1 MNILSAFEKWYMVFI
16 HLHISATLYQIH
28 NCAVR
33 KNKGSP
39 VQKNCEMQSAQ
50 RTIFMKKKN
59 DDYLDTHQEQG
70 KMPWVTGRC
79 YSIALDAV

>member
-1 MNILSAFEKWYMVFI
+1 MNILSAFEKLFMVFM

-28 NCAVR
+28 GCALR
-33 KNKGSP
+33 KNKGNP
-39 VQKNCEMQSAQ
+39 VQKNCEIHGAL

-59 DDYLDTHQEQG
+59 DDYLDAQEQG

-79 YSIALDAV
+79 YSTALDVI